1 MGRQSSGSNV
11 GFLSDHRFS
20 FTAIALQLLVI
31 LISAADAQE
40 YPNKPVRIIVPFAAG
55 GPNDLVMRPIAQKL
69 QEFLGQPFVVDYRAG
84 ANGVIGAEYVA
95 KSAPDGH
102 TLLAVASSFP
112 VNASVSAR
120 LPYDA
125 VRDFAGVSS
134 IATSNIIFVV
144 NPTVPARTVKDFVAL
159 AKARPGKL
167 TYGSS
172 GTGGSLHL
180 AAELLSLT
188 SSIRMVHVPYK
199 GASPA
204 ITDLI
209 GGHIDAMF
217 VAAPVSIPQ
226 IKAGR
231 IRVLAVASPRR
242 AVSLTDVPTFAEA
255 GFPKIEVDSRYGL
268 LAPAATPREVV
279 AKLNAGILKALATSE
294 LRERYESNGL
304 EAAGSTPQ
312 EYATYLRDEITKWRG
327 VVAAAKLPL
336 Q

>member
-1 MGRQSSGSNV
+1 K
-11 GFLSDHRFS
+11 
-20 FTAIALQLLVI
+20 
-31 LISAADAQE
+31 SAA
-40 YPNKPVRIIVPFAAG
+40 
-55 GPNDLVMRPIAQKL
+55 
-69 QEFLGQPFVVDYRAG
+69 
-84 ANGVIGAEYVA
+84 
-95 KSAPDGH
+95 DGH

-134 IATSNIIFVV
+134 IATSKIIFVV

-180 AAELLSLT
+180 AAEVLSLT
-188 SSIRMVHVPYK
+188 CGIRMVHVPYK

-217 VAAPVSIPQ
+217 VAAPVSLPQ

-231 IRVLAVASPRR
+231 IRVLAVASQRR
-242 AVSLTDVPTFAEA
+242 ALSLTDVPTFAEA

-304 EAAGSTPQ
+304 EGAGSTPQ

-327 VVAAAKLPL
+327 VVAAAKMPL